1 MNDQGVHLD
10 GIQIRVE
17 NLWKRFG
24 SFEAVKD
31 VTFSADA
38 GSITALLG
46 PSGSGKSTVL
56 RMIAGL
62 ETPSEGSIWMG
73 EEEHTHK
80 TVQERRVGF
89 VFQHYALFRHMSVAQ
104 NVAFGLSVR
113 KVSRAD
119 QKERVAEL
127 LELVQLTGFR
137 DRYPD
142 QLSGGQRQ
150 RVALARALAPR
161 PPALLLDEPFGAL
174 DARVRQELRRWLD
187 ELHRE
192 LGVTSL
198 LVTHDQDEALEL
210 ANRVVVMHEGVV
222 EQVGSPADVYH
233 DPSTPFVAGFVGT
246 ANVLHGHVED
256 GHVRFGDN
264 RVAGAAHLDEGA
276 AARAFVRPHDV
287 RVSATDTGTDS
298 VQATVER
305 VTTLGWLSRL
315 QLRLPDEQVLTAELP
330 NDEMADIDVGST
342 VWVDLRRAKAFPSD
356 GEASVDDGA
365 EAERSA
371 VPAEASSAAP

>member
-1 MNDQGVHLD
+1 MTDNLQIPGTP
-10 GIQIRVE
+10 IRVE
-17 NLWKRFG
+17 DLWKRFG
-24 SFEAVKD
+24 DFEAVKD
-31 VTFSADA
+31 VSFTVEA

-62 ETPSEGSIWMG
+62 EEPTSGRIWMEG
-73 EEEHTHK
+73 EEHTFK

-89 VFQHYALFRHMSVAQ
+89 VFQHYALFRHMNVAQ

-113 KVSRAD
+113 KLPRAEQRSRV
-119 QKERVAEL
+119 QEL

-161 PPALLLDEPFGAL
+161 PKVLLLDEPFGAL

-187 ELHRE
+187 DLHRE

-210 ANRVVVMHEGVV
+210 ANQVVVMHEGRV
-222 EQVGSPADVYH
+222 EQAGPPDEIYNAPA
-233 DPSTPFVAGFVGT
+233 TPFVAGFVGT
-246 ANVLHGHVED
+246 ANVLHGHVRD
-256 GHVRFGDN
+256 GHVQFGEH
-264 RVAGAAHLDEGA
+264 RVSGASHLAEGVE
-276 AARAFVRPHDV
+276 ARAFVRPHDV
-287 RVSATDTGTDS
+287 RLSTVDRNGGS
-298 VQATVER
+298 VRATVER
-305 VTTLGWLSRL
+305 IVTLGWLSRVH
-315 QLRLPDEQVLTAELP
+315 LRLPDEQVLTAELP
-330 NDEMADIDVGST
+330 NDELGGVELGST
-342 VWVDLRRAKAFPSD
+342 VWVDLRRATAFETSEVPPTSEPEETPS
-356 GEASVDDGA
+356 V
-365 EAERSA
+365 R
-371 VPAEASSAAP
+371 